1 MGLGTVQPINKLL
14 LRIRFQVQC
23 LLLPWI
29 ISFFSER
36 LNFATTMLKLF
47 GADLFYMLKFT
58 QHKLV
63 FQTKV
68 ASKRKWQQYPLN
80 HGQITYTPSPQ
91 GSFVQLNKQQPCNG
105 VERTTIISDTHQ
117 TENVRQFKQNKKQ
130 GKFSICFY
138 YYR

>member
-14 LRIRFQVQC
+14 LQIRFQVQC

-29 ISFFSER
+29 IRFFSER
-36 LNFATTMLKLF
+36 LYFATTRLKLL

-68 ASKRKWQQYPLN
+68 ASKRKWQYPLN

-91 GSFVQLNKQQPCNG
+91 VSFVQLNKQQPCNG

-117 TENVRQFKQNKKQ
+117 TENVRQFKQNKEQ
-130 GKFSICFY
+130 EKFSIYFY
-138 YYR
+138 YFR